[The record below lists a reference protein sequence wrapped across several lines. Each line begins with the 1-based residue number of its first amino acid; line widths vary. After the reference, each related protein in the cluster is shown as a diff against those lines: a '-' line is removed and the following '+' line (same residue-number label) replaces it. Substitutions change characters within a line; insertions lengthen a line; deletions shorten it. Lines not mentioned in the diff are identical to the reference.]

1 MNTLKTGALDVFLTD
16 LDNLINSGM
25 TAVRADVANTSAVIT
40 YAVSGDG
47 ITWTV
52 QNSNLFIGSA
62 LWNSLSS
69 PSVILDGGTYK
80 MWYTRGLSTLSA
92 QNIVDML
99 QGTTST
105 VGYATGFNLVAETS
119 ATQIQDTDG
128 VIVVQLMIDRAKN
141 SADGSTQPV
150 PGGIASYQVQLA
162 YDTAGIEIVGE
173 RGGASPFANTPTW
186 DPATKILSG
195 ISTSASDPN
204 NSVIAKLVV
213 RLKGSA
219 LVSYP
224 LTITYQRIMSAGA
237 PGMNV
242 PAESVQ
248 TFTFLR
254 GDTTGNGVVDINDAM
269 FIAQNITDP
278 TNRPLS
284 DIDIVNAASVM
295 YDGTFGDIIN
305 ITDAMFIAQKVTG
318 ARDANFQLL
327 S

>member
-1 MNTLKTGALDVFLTD
+1 
-16 LDNLINSGM
+16 
-25 TAVRADVANTSAVIT
+25 
-40 YAVSGDG
+40 
-47 ITWTV
+47 
-52 QNSNLFIGSA
+52 
-62 LWNSLSS
+62 
-69 PSVILDGGTYK
+69 
-80 MWYTRGLSTLSA
+80 
-92 QNIVDML
+92 
-99 QGTTST
+99 
-105 VGYATGFNLVAETS
+105 
-119 ATQIQDTDG
+119 
-128 VIVVQLMIDRAKN
+128 
-141 SADGSTQPV
+141 
-150 PGGIASYQVQLA
+150 
-162 YDTAGIEIVGE
+162 
-173 RGGASPFANTPTW
+173 
-186 DPATKILSG
+186 
-195 ISTSASDPN
+195 
-204 NSVIAKLVV
+204 
-213 RLKGSA
+213 
-219 LVSYP
+219 
-224 LTITYQRIMSAGA
+224 MSAGA